1 MRIASHNCAHALRQ
15 MNNTPRL
22 SLGGSVSL
30 GSFNLGILLDAPKT
44 SVGGGFTPKMG
55 SILLR
60 DTFDSNGF
68 MGMAAQ
74 LTSPAPVTKNEV
86 RWLAASRWLHHQL
99 GYSWLSLMLLLIACA
114 GGGTGLPRRQPHPQQ
129 QLAQ

>member
-15 MNNTPRL
+15 MGYGGFMNNTPRL

-44 SVGGGFTPKMG
+44 SLGGGFTPKMG

-86 RWLAASRWLHHQL
+86 RWLAASHWLHRA
-99 GYSWLSLMLLLIACA
+99 GCIANWDTP
-114 GGGTGLPRRQPHPQQ
+114 GSH
-129 QLAQ
+129 